1 MQGNHHF
8 QVAETCTQFAV
19 ETSSPS
25 AEDAKAILL
34 IRGTLTTGE
43 SAKAYFAEAAQAEG
57 GSTLGK
63 TTGVVPGVVAKIF
76 LQQVAGNVIGGCYL
90 FRDAQSLDAY
100 LASDLWA
107 SERAET
113 PWQSVLVECGL
124 KLLPP
129 LWVIRDIFRSDL
141 MNQPRWQSVDAL
153 LVVDAAVPR
162 HVHVMKML
170 GGWSATYPIKVD

>member
-8 QVAETCTQFAV
+8 QIAETCTQFAV
-19 ETSSPS
+19 ETSGPS

-113 PWQSVLVECGL
+113 PWQNVLVD
-124 KLLPP
+124 KYT
-129 LWVIRDIFRSDL
+129 
-141 MNQPRWQSVDAL
+141 VDAEP
-153 LVVDAAVPR
+153 AA
-162 HVHVMKML
+162 
-170 GGWSATYPIKVD
+170 AA